1 MENKIIISPSPHIH
15 SGDSIK
21 KNMYGVLIALLPAL
35 AMSVYQFGIGAVIV
49 TAVSVLTCL
58 SLIHI

>member
-35 AMSVYQFGIGAVIV
+35 AMSV
-49 TAVSVLTCL
+49 
-58 SLIHI
+58 